1 MRKDLS
7 DNGIECDGFAQCKAV
22 QTMRKGKK
30 ALQGEIHQ
38 LHGIQR
44 DVANKRSV
52 VIAEITDGGN
62 SDMRRE
68 YKNGSVVSITGL
80 RR

>member
-1 MRKDLS
+1 
-7 DNGIECDGFAQCKAV
+7 
-22 QTMRKGKK
+22 MRKGKK

-62 SDMRRE
+62 SDMRGE
-68 YKNGSVVSITGL
+68 YKNGGVVSIAF
-80 RR
+80 R